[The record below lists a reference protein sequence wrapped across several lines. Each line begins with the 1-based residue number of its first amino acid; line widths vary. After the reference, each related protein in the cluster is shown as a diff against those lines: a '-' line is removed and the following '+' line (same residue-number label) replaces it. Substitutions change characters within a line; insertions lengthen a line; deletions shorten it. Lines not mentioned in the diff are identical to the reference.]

1 MIDAVSALVRG
12 TRMVYTPGLRRFVF
26 VPLAINLVL
35 YSITLWVLFNQF
47 GGWID
52 YWMLKV
58 PAWLDWLSWLIW
70 PLLVVS
76 LLLVVFFTFS
86 LVTNLIAAPFYGI
99 LAEKVEHRLD
109 GTLIDDDR
117 GLVKIGVDSLGR
129 EMAKL
134 GYFIPRMIALFIIG
148 FIPGLN
154 LLSPLLWGLFSAW
167 SMSIQY
173 LDYPMD
179 NHQVSFGDMKQ
190 RLKARWWPSL
200 TFGAAVFVM
209 TLVPLANLLFIPGAV
224 AGAVLMWQSHYRQLP
239 APRR

>member
-58 PAWLDWLSWLIW
+58 PAWLEWLSWLIW
-70 PLLVVS
+70 PVLVVS

-117 GLVKIGVDSLGR
+117 GLMKIGVDSLGR

-179 NHQVSFGDMKQ
+179 NHQVS
-190 RLKARWWPSL
+190 R
-200 TFGAAVFVM
+200 
-209 TLVPLANLLFIPGAV
+209 N
-224 AGAVLMWQSHYRQLP
+224 
-239 APRR
+239 